1 MTKINYGFTLAE
13 VLITLGIIGVVAAM
27 TMPSLIANHQEKV
40 TVTKV
45 KKVYSILSQAYLIAV
60 EEYGTPDEW
69 GTTARDA
76 GDENDENYSA
86 GNAVII
92 REKLFKG
99 LQKVSICDKAKNRK
113 LVI

>member
-1 MTKINYGFTLAE
+1 M
-13 VLITLGIIGVVAAM
+13 
-27 TMPSLIANHQEKV
+27 
-40 TVTKV
+40 
-45 KKVYSILSQAYLIAV
+45 SQAYLIAV

-99 LQKVSICDKAKNRK
+99 LQKSAY
-113 LVI
+113 VIRQKSESL